1 MRFQSL
7 AAWLDWQT
15 GLNPKQ
21 ISLGL
26 ERVGLVWERLG
37 KPSLG
42 AAVLTV
48 AGTNGKGSSVAFAE
62 AILQAAG
69 YRTGCYTSPHLLR
82 YNERIRV
89 DQHAVD
95 DDRICA
101 AFERIDQARADVP
114 LTYFEFGTLAAL
126 WVFAQEKL
134 DAAVLEVGLGGRLD
148 AVNLI
153 DPDVALITGI
163 GLDHQDWLGND
174 LEVIAAEK
182 AGILRPGRPAVFS
195 GRSMPHSIRR
205 HADQIGASLS
215 VAGEDYRVRRRP
227 DGWDLV
233 AADRVRRAL
242 PQPGMRGAV
251 QIDNAAGVLVALD
264 CLSSRLPVD
273 QKAVRAGLLSA
284 RLPGRF
290 DVRPGRPTWVLD
302 VAHNPQAAG
311 VLNDILGDY
320 FTHGRVIAV
329 CGMLDNKDAAGV
341 ARVLARR
348 FDAWY
353 LVDLSSQPR
362 GLNAARLG
370 ELVSPELAETPVF
383 VGTGVDKTL
392 DEIHANA
399 AEDDLVV
406 VFGSFLTVAAATAWL
421 ENGEFATA
429 KA

>member
-7 AAWLDWQT
+7 AAWLDWQA
-15 GLNPKQ
+15 GLNPKE

-26 ERVGLVWERLG
+26 ERVRLVWDRLG
-37 KPSLG
+37 QPSLG
-42 AAVLTV
+42 AAVVTV

-69 YRTGCYTSPHLLR
+69 YRTGCYTSPHLLH

-89 DQHAVD
+89 DQQAVE
-95 DDRICA
+95 DDRLCA
-101 AFERIDQARADVP
+101 AFDRIDQARADVP

-126 WVFAQEKL
+126 WIFAQMRL
-134 DAAVLEVGLGGRLD
+134 DAVVLEVGLGGRLD

-153 DPDVALITGI
+153 DPDVALITSI

-174 LEVIAAEK
+174 LELIGAEK

-195 GRSMPHSIRR
+195 GRSMPQSIRS
-205 HADQIGASLS
+205 HAQQIGASLA
-215 VAGEDYRVRRRP
+215 VAGEDYRVQRRAG
-227 DGWDLV
+227 GWDLV

-242 PQPGMRGAV
+242 PQPGMRGVV
-251 QIDNAAGVLVALD
+251 QIDNAAGVLMALD
-264 CLSSRLPVD
+264 CLSQQLPVD

-311 VLNDILGDY
+311 ALNEILGDY

-329 CGMLDNKDAAGV
+329 CGMLDDKDAAGV
-341 ARVLARR
+341 ARVLAGR
-348 FDAWY
+348 FDAWH

-362 GLNAARLG
+362 GLAAQQLG
-370 ELVSPELAETPVF
+370 ELVFPELAETPVF
-383 VGTGVDKTL
+383 LATGVDEAL
-392 DEIHANA
+392 DKMLANA

-406 VFGSFLTVAAATAWL
+406 VFGSFLTVAAAMAWL
-421 ENGEFATA
+421 ENSESEAA